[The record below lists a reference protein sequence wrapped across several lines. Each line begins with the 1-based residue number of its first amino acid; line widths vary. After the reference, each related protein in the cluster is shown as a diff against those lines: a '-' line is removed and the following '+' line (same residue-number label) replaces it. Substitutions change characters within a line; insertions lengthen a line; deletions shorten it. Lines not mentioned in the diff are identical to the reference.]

1 MLSAISALTPLNQNN
16 MFTAP
21 PNSPYHSPPESLSL
35 Y

>member
-21 PNSPYHSPPESLSL
+21 PQLPVSFSP
-35 Y
+35 